1 MQIFKF
7 LIDIQFKSN
16 VRDPRGETIKR
27 VLNEEYNIPVESLR
41 LGKSVVLEIS
51 AESEDKARELV
62 VQACEKL
69 LVNTVTETYEVRK
82 I

>member
-1 MQIFKF
+1 MQVYKF
-7 LIDIQFKSN
+7 LIDVQFKSN

-51 AESEDKARELV
+51 AESEERARGLV
-62 VQACEKL
+62 GEACEKL
-69 LVNTVTETYEVRK
+69 LVNTVTETYEVRR

>member
-1 MQIFKF
+1 MQVYKF

-41 LGKSVVLEIS
+41 LGKSVVLEVS
-51 AESEDKARELV
+51 AENEDKARELV
-62 VQACEKL
+62 VEACENL